1 MKQLK
6 LLFLTLLCIMNCT
19 WVLAD
24 SDIPERPNPPHLMND
39 LADLMSYQS
48 VQSLEKMLVDYNDTT
63 STQICVVT
71 LPSLNGYS
79 ASQMAQE
86 IGETWGVGQKGKNN
100 GIVFLVVPKTESQ
113 RGQAFISTGYGFE
126 GALPDAICTRI
137 INNTV
142 IPFFRENDY
151 ENGILAGATEIMKYT
166 SGEYSL
172 EEDDSEE
179 ISDGM
184 FYTVIVIFLIILVW
198 GICSGNGGGGS
209 YSGSSRSFS
218 SGGYRGGGYSGGGGF
233 GGFGGGSFGGGGGG
247 GSW

>member
-1 MKQLK
+1 
-6 LLFLTLLCIMNCT
+6 MNCT
-19 WVLAD
+19 AVLAD
-24 SDIPERPNPPHLMND
+24 SDIPARPSPPHLMND
-39 LADLMSYQS
+39 MAGLMSFQS
-48 VQSLEKMLVDYNDTT
+48 VDNLEKMLVDYNDTT
-63 STQICVVT
+63 TTQICVVT

-100 GIVFLVVPKTESQ
+100 GIVFLIVPKTESQ
-113 RGQAFISTGYGFE
+113 RGQAFIATGYGFE
-126 GALPDAICTRI
+126 GSLPDAICSRI

-151 ENGILAGATEIMKYT
+151 ENGILAGVSEIMKYT
-166 SGEYSL
+166 SGEYSIDD
-172 EEDDSEE
+172 EDEE

-198 GICSGNGGGGS
+198 GICSGNGGSGS